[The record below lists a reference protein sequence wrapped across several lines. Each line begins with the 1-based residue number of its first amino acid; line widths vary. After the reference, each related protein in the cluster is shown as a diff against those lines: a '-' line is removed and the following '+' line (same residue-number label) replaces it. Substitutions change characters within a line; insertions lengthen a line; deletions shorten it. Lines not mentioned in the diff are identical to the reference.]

1 MSSLDIAQAHKICYD
16 AKHFFFPQDLAG
28 PHLLQVFWKYSP
40 LVSSFSVSLWT
51 GCWLYCSWR
60 NSTEYLIQAIF
71 CWIST
76 PDSPGL
82 LPQTCR
88 EDSFLHPLPIRCSL
102 GCHLG
107 KHLATACC
115 HSPYDLFFS
124 SHTCIFLVNLIL
136 TLKLFFSICFYN
148 SYLAL
153 TLGHVLIC
161 TFITY
166 SK

>member
-1 MSSLDIAQAHKICYD
+1 MPVCYV
-16 AKHFFFPQDLAG
+16 AKNTFFFPQDLAG
-28 PHLLQVFWKYSP
+28 PHLLQVFWKYS
-40 LVSSFSVSLWT
+40 LLISSFSVSLWT
-51 GCWLYCSWR
+51 GCWLFCSWK

-76 PDSPGL
+76 PDSPEIL
-82 LPQTCR
+82 LQTCR

-115 HSPYDLFFS
+115 HSPYDLFFFFS
-124 SHTCIFLVNLIL
+124 YVHFPCLFNFSLE
-136 TLKLFFSICFYN
+136 LFFLDFIICFYN
-148 SYLAL
+148 KYLAL
-153 TLGHVLIC
+153 TIGHVWIC
-161 TFITY
+161 IIITY